1 MRLHAERVAQ
11 RSKGRTDRSLARG
24 DLKRRAHLSYILIL
38 ATTVVLGLG
47 TTAADARLADDP
59 TTTDSLSDPTTTTQ
73 TSVDATSSTEST
85 AGDTSSTEVTPGVTT
100 STEVTPGATTST
112 VTTIASSDTA
122 ARQGLTV
129 TADAGDVDSYQLSLL
144 GNSLDFVLDSSNAW
158 CRSETPLSI
167 VNNGVRPFEVYISA
181 DAPPSNSIGGYPLTF
196 SESPD
201 ADQVHWVLSS
211 RPEVEGATSVSDTY
225 AADLGEIAPGGS
237 LTLYS
242 FLSIGSGLTYP
253 GTYTWNATVYAVPVA
268 G

>member
-1 MRLHAERVAQ
+1 MRPHAERVAQ
-11 RSKGRTDRSLARG
+11 CAKGRRDQSLARG
-24 DLKRRAHLSYILIL
+24 DLKRRAHLSYIVIL
-38 ATTVVLGLG
+38 ATAVVLGLG

-73 TSVDATSSTEST
+73 TSVDASSSTEST
-85 AGDTSSTEVTPGVTT
+85 AGDTTSTEVTPGATT

-122 ARQGLTV
+122 ASQGLTV

-158 CRSETPLSI
+158 SRSETPLSI
-167 VNNGVRPFEVYISA
+167 VNNGTRPFEVYISA
-181 DAPPSNSIGGYPLTF
+181 DAPPLSMGRYSLTF
-196 SESPD
+196 SESPG
-201 ADQVHWVLSS
+201 ADQLHWVLSP
-211 RPEVEGATSVSDTY
+211 RPETDGAISVSDTY

-242 FLSIGSGLTYP
+242 FLSIGSGLTHP